1 MAVRPVGGSWPVRA
15 CSDVAIVAAANLEGE
30 AEKPQPPDATA
41 LREAVRLRMSPP
53 NRESVTEI
61 GRDTR
66 ITTGRHTEHRSVLA
80 PWLLSCPVPGFHR
93 YSRVHSGVMPM
104 PKDVT
109 SNSCQS
115 VKLMQSAR
123 IATHQTFRLRVGR
136 AGRTTDEV
144 RTNGRRFPSMN
155 SADAAHQR
163 RHPAPAGGF
172 VATATLERPRELAK
186 SMP

>member
-15 CSDVAIVAAANLEGE
+15 CSDVAIVAVANLEGE

-66 ITTGRHTEHRSVLA
+66 ITTGRPTEHRSVLA
-80 PWLLSCPVPGFHR
+80 PWLPSCPVSGFHR

-109 SNSCQS
+109 SNRCH
-115 VKLMQSAR
+115 
-123 IATHQTFRLRVGR
+123 TG
-136 AGRTTDEV
+136 E
-144 RTNGRRFPSMN
+144 
-155 SADAAHQR
+155 ADAIRTDRNPPDLLLEGRPCWPDNRRGQDERTPVPLHEQR
-163 RHPAPAGGF
+163 
-172 VATATLERPRELAK
+172 
-186 SMP
+186 